1 MSGSDAAFDVS
12 GTAAQPMR
20 QWARLHL
27 IADDLTGA
35 LDTGA
40 QFIPLAGPIDVH
52 WRAVA
57 ASGSIAMDSGAR
69 ELSGDE
75 AEAAV
80 TARLAQTPPDPSG
93 LHYAKIDSLLRG
105 HGAREIAAWLRIG
118 AFERCM
124 IAPAFPHQTRITR
137 GGRQYRHT
145 DLGWAQVATDL
156 GADLAAL
163 GLRVV
168 LRRPG
173 DEAPAGLSLWDAES
187 EADLDAVVAAGRAAG
202 GQMLWCGSGGLAG
215 ALARSVS
222 ADDNRVEPALE
233 RPILGLFGSDQPVT
247 IEQVDA
253 CGRYAAIIEN
263 DGGSD
268 IADVSRRL
276 NEDGVA
282 LVRVAIPKGASRTEA
297 ATRIARTFGRL
308 TLEITRPAT
317 LLVAGGETL
326 RAVCCALETDHL
338 ELVGQ
343 IEPGVPCSFMRE
355 GRFDGVR
362 VVSKS
367 GAFGD
372 RNLLRRLVTPDAH
385 PTNGV
390 SA

>member
-1 MSGSDAAFDVS
+1 MSGGDAAFDGS

-52 WRAVA
+52 WRPVA
-57 ASGSIAMDSGAR
+57 ASGSVAMDSGAR

-80 TARLAQTPPDPSG
+80 TARLTQTRFDPSG

-105 HGAREIAAWLRIG
+105 HPAREIAAWLRIG
-118 AFERCM
+118 AVERCI
-124 IAPAFPHQTRITR
+124 IAPAFPHQTRVTR
-137 GGRQYRHT
+137 GGRQYRRM
-145 DLGWAQVATDL
+145 DDDWAQVATDL

-173 DEAPAGLSLWDAES
+173 DDAPAGVSLWDAES
-187 EADLDAVVAAGRAAG
+187 EADLDAIVAAGRAAG

-215 ALARSVS
+215 ALARSVC
-222 ADDNRVEPALE
+222 ARDNGVEPALE
-233 RPILGLFGSDQPVT
+233 RPILGLFGSDQAVT
-247 IEQVDA
+247 TEQVDA
-253 CGRYAAIIEN
+253 CSNYAVIIE
-263 DGGSD
+263 DDCGSNFV
-268 IADVSRRL
+268 DVSRRL
-276 NEDGVA
+276 DEDGVV
-282 LVRVAIPKGASRTEA
+282 LVRVAIPKGASRAEA

-308 TLEITRPAT
+308 ALEIMRPAT

-326 RAVCCALETDHL
+326 RAVCSALETDHL

-343 IEPGVPCSFMRE
+343 IEPGVPCSFMRD

-372 RNLLRRLVTPDAH
+372 RDLLRRLVTLDPH
-385 PTNGV
+385 PSNGV

>member
-1 MSGSDAAFDVS
+1 MSGSDAVFEGS
-12 GTAAQPMR
+12 RAAVAPMR
-20 QWARLHL
+20 EWARLHL

-40 QFIPLAGPIDVH
+40 QFIPLAGPINVH
-52 WRAVA
+52 WRPVA
-57 ASGSIAMDSGAR
+57 ASGSVAMDSGAR

-93 LHYAKIDSLLRG
+93 LSYAKIDSLLRG

-118 AFERCM
+118 AFERCI
-124 IAPAFPHQTRITR
+124 IAPAFPHQARITR
-137 GGRQYRHT
+137 GGRQYRRT
-145 DLGWAQVATDL
+145 DLGWAQIATDL
-156 GADLAAL
+156 GADLAGL
-163 GLRVV
+163 GLQVV

-173 DEAPAGLSLWDAES
+173 DDAPAGLSLWDAES
-187 EADLDAVVAAGRAAG
+187 EADLDAIVAAGRAAG
-202 GQMLWCGSGGLAG
+202 GQTLWCGSGGLAG
-215 ALARSVS
+215 ALARSIS
-222 ADDNRVEPALE
+222 PRDNSVEPVLE
-233 RPILGLFGSDQPVT
+233 RPILGLFGSDQAVT
-247 IEQVDA
+247 AEQVDA
-253 CGRYAAIIEN
+253 CGRYAAIIADDCTSN
-263 DGGSD
+263 L
-268 IADVSRRL
+268 ADVSRRL

-297 ATRIARTFGRL
+297 ATRIAGAFGRL
-308 TLEITRPAT
+308 ALEIMRPAT

-326 RAVCCALETDHL
+326 RAVCSALETDHL

-372 RNLLRRLVTPDAH
+372 RDLLRRLVTLDAH